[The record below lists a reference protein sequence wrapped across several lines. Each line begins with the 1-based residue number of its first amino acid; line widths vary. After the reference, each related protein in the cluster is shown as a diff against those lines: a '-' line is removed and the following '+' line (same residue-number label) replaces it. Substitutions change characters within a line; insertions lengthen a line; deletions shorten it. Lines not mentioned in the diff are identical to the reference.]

1 MTEYQY
7 VDYNNLIEAITNG
20 NYTINQPI
28 MVNNNKI
35 SFLENLLNY
44 SNIDKGN
51 LHEILVEIINKI
63 KKKLYQEQ
71 LNPNVQLLMNHV
83 KGEWTNDND
92 NNDNDNNNNLFCDHN
107 CLNINNMNEHLNNK
121 KEYEDLVNRLEEKFS
136 EQKVYSKM
144 LPETELGE
152 YSVLG
157 LSNSMDDIKNK
168 CSIII
173 QKLQKDLDLIDGEK
187 EKIDNIDLSLLLDL
201 SLKHINLYKEI
212 DENNNDNIDGKIN
225 NIFMNYTLVINLLK
239 KQINHLRNIILE
251 IKQEVLNKCGTID
264 ELMGNVETGQ
274 KQANCQ
280 NELSFF

>member
-1 MTEYQY
+1 MTDYQY
-7 VDYNNLIEAITNG
+7 TDYNNLIDSITNG

-28 MVNNNKI
+28 MVNDNKI

-44 SNIDKGN
+44 SNVDKGN
-51 LHEILVEIINKI
+51 LHEILVEIINRI

-83 KGEWTNDND
+83 KGEWTNDTND
-92 NNDNDNNNNLFCDHN
+92 DTNDNNLFCDHN

-121 KEYEDLVNRLEEKFS
+121 KEYEDLVDRLEEKFS

-157 LSNSMDDIKNK
+157 LANSMDDIKNK

-173 QKLQKDLDLIDGEK
+173 QKLQKDLDLIDREK

-201 SLKHINLYKEI
+201 SLKHMNLYKEI
-212 DENNNDNIDGKIN
+212 DENNNENIDEKIN

-251 IKQEVLNKCGTID
+251 IKQEVLNKCGNID

-274 KQANCQ
+274 KQTNCE

>member
-7 VDYNNLIEAITNG
+7 VDYNNLIDAITNG
-20 NYTINQPI
+20 IYTINQPI
-28 MVNNNKI
+28 MVNDNKI

-51 LHEILVEIINKI
+51 LHEILVEIINRI

-92 NNDNDNNNNLFCDHN
+92 DDNNLFCDHD

-121 KEYEDLVNRLEEKFS
+121 KDYEDLVNRLEEKFS

-157 LSNSMDDIKNK
+157 LANSMDDIKNK

-212 DENNNDNIDGKIN
+212 DENNNENIDKNIN

-251 IKQEVLNKCGTID
+251 IKQEVLNKCGNID

-274 KQANCQ
+274 KQANCE